1 MKDLNFFRRLSH
13 IQHLK
18 YIHNFLLKCMSGV
31 SVHPARIMSGITD
44 EYHYFLL
51 DNYDEYRRAH
61 DLFKKA
67 NKGFYTNNQ
76 NKSRKVKNKISR

>member
-1 MKDLNFFRRLSH
+1 MRYQDGYPCDSGSIDSADSARL
-13 IQHLK
+13 
-18 YIHNFLLKCMSGV
+18 
-31 SVHPARIMSGITD
+31 ARIMSGITD

-51 DNYDEYRRAH
+51 ENYEEYRRAH

-67 NKGFYTNNQ
+67 NKGFYTTNK